1 MDIRELN
8 KQLSSGVL
16 PDVLNYTIE
25 QKPLDICE
33 LKYNAFYRSYGFVES
48 KFPKGY
54 DSIPAFDCII
64 QSIADKFEQEEITP
78 LKEMLEKS
86 ANRIDEQPV
95 EQSVGAEA
103 QPEN

>member
-8 KQLSSGVL
+8 KQLSLGQL
-16 PDVLNYTIE
+16 PDVLNYSIE

-48 KFPKGY
+48 KFPNGY
-54 DSIPAFDCII
+54 ESIPGFDCII
-64 QSIADKFEQEEITP
+64 QSIADKLEKEEITP

-86 ANRIDEQPV
+86 ASRID
-95 EQSVGAEA
+95 SEA
-103 QPEN
+103 IKHSEK

>member
-1 MDIRELN
+1 MDIKELN
-8 KQLSSGVL
+8 KQLSNGVL
-16 PDVLNYTIE
+16 PDVLNYGIE
-25 QKPLDICE
+25 QKPLNICE
-33 LKYNAFYRSYGFVES
+33 LKYNAFYRSYEFVES

-64 QSIADKFEQEEITP
+64 QSIADKLEKEEITP

-95 EQSVGAEA
+95 EHSQK
-103 QPEN
+103 

>member
-8 KQLSSGVL
+8 RQLSNGVL
-16 PDVLNYTIE
+16 PEFLNYGIE

-54 DSIPAFDCII
+54 ESIPGFDCVI
-64 QSIADKFEQEEITP
+64 QSIADKLEQEEITP
-78 LKEMLEKS
+78 LKEILEK
-86 ANRIDEQPV
+86 AIDREPIKH
-95 EQSVGAEA
+95 SDK
-103 QPEN
+103 

>member
-8 KQLSSGVL
+8 KQLSLGQL
-16 PDVLNYTIE
+16 PDVLNYSIE

-48 KFPKGY
+48 KFPNGY
-54 DSIPAFDCII
+54 ESIPGFDCII
-64 QSIADKFEQEEITP
+64 QSIADKLEKEEITP

-86 ANRIDEQPV
+86 ANRIDSDPV
-95 EQSVGAEA
+95 IHSQK
-103 QPEN
+103 